1 MFGLAREMSDEIGC
15 DLGIAYGGAGDANS
29 AQAARL
35 LTTTHRFKQVGR
47 IGERAVVGERESAC
61 LIERNERLGH
71 LKADIRILSTG
82 GVAHVPDRSLSLQC
96 GDGCIVEH
104 FTRKPKP
111 LFAGESYTIAHCDAS
126 GFLPAVL

>member
-1 MFGLAREMSDEIGC
+1 M
-15 DLGIAYGGAGDANS
+15 
-29 AQAARL
+29 
-35 LTTTHRFKQVGR
+35 TTTHRFKQVGR

-82 GVAHVPDRSLSLQC
+82 GVAHGPDRSLSLQC